1 MIFIT
6 LHIQVSL
13 VSLLAGHHPVLR
25 HQPGQEDLQSEK
37 SIPRAWACSGSLSK
51 TLEGKLVF
59 EILRVKVVRIK
70 GEWVGVVLL
79 ADGEFGEINV
89 NDVAFRDDI
98 VCVRNPVVLGAESLV
113 GCEQWFVSLII
124 KH

>member
-6 LHIQVSL
+6 LHLQVSL

-51 TLEGKLVF
+51 SLEGKLIF

-70 GEWVGVVLL
+70 GEWVDIVLL
-79 ADGEFGEINV
+79 AEGELWEVNV
-89 NDVAFRDDI
+89 NDVALRDDVI
-98 VCVRNPVVLGAESLV
+98 CVWNLVVLGAESLM
-113 GCEQWFVSLII
+113 GCEQWFVS
-124 KH
+124 